1 MATRLS
7 RRAFAALALTLP
19 LAAAAQQGLQRFDR
33 TALEIEAKSGKHRF
47 DIELALTP
55 EQQSQGLMYR
65 QRLAADAGMLF
76 LYDSEQPLLMWM
88 ANTFIPLD
96 MVFIGAD
103 GRIRKIAERTIPHS
117 TATIGSDG
125 PALAV
130 LELNGG
136 TAARLG
142 IGVGDRVLYSA
153 FAARK

>member
-1 MATRLS
+1 MARHLS
-7 RRAFAALALTLP
+7 RRAFAVLALTLP
-19 LAAAAQQGLQRFDR
+19 LAAVAQQGLQSFDR
-33 TALEIEAKSGKHRF
+33 AVLEIETKAGRHRF

-55 EQQSQGLMYR
+55 DQQSQGLMYR

-96 MVFIGAD
+96 MVFIAAD

-153 FAARK
+153 FGARK